1 MLKELQFEGAPVLV
15 TGGGQGIG
23 RSACEALAELG
34 AHIIVVSKTAENVKE
49 TEKGTMHVLLIPLKG
64 MEIKGRGT

>member
-34 AHIIVVSKTAENVKE
+34 AHIIVVAKQRKTSKKP
-49 TEKGTMHVLLIPLKG
+49 K
-64 MEIKGRGT
+64 RF

>member
-1 MLKELQFEGAPVLV
+1 MLDKLKFNGAPVVV

-34 AHIIVVSKTAENVKE
+34 ALF
-49 TEKGTMHVLLIPLKG
+49 TMVQVRRMG
-64 MEIKGRGT
+64 N